1 MEHAAGFAPVWVRE
15 QDGLAAVAATTE
27 GLREQFAL
35 GPIYPNSF
43 NARAIVPISVPA
55 GGGAVVLDVF
65 NALGQRVG
73 DCNAEY

>member
-15 QDGLAAVAATTE
+15 QEGLQAVDAITE
-27 GLREQFAL
+27 GMREQFAL

-73 DCNAEY
+73 DCNAES